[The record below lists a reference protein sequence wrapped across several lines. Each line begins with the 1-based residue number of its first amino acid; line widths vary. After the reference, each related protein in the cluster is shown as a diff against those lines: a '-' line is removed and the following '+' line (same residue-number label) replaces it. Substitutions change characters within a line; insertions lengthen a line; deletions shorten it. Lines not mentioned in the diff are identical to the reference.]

1 MNYFDLIIAGAGPA
15 GITAGVYAARKGIKF
30 LMITDDIGG
39 QTLLSA
45 DVENYTG
52 YQFITGVE
60 LVAKFE
66 EHLKQ
71 FNVELKTE
79 DPVRR
84 ISRAEHGFFLLET
97 KESSFLAKSV
107 IIASGR
113 RSNPLNVKGEEAYRN
128 KGVSYCTTCDGPLF
142 AKKTVA
148 VIGGANAALDAALQM
163 VHIAQKIY
171 LININLQL
179 GGDFIMRKKVEGSSK
194 IKIFNNARMQEII
207 GGRFVRKIRFQQN
220 EEAIE
225 LDVDGVFVE
234 IGSVPNS
241 EMIDF
246 VEKNSKMEIKVDSL
260 NRTNVPGIF
269 AAGDVTDVPE
279 KQIIVA
285 AGEGAKAVLGVSRYL
300 LQSGEA

>member
-71 FNVELKTE
+71 FNVELKTG

-84 ISRAEHGFFLLET
+84 ISRAEHGLFLLET

-113 RSNPLNVKGEEAYRN
+113 RSNPLNVKGEESYRN

-142 AKKTVA
+142 TKKTVA
-148 VIGGANAALDAALQM
+148 VIGGANSALDAALQM
-163 VHIAQKIY
+163 VNIAQKIY
-171 LININLQL
+171 LININPEL
-179 GGDFIMRKKVEGSSK
+179 GGDFIMRKNVEESLK
-194 IKIFNNARMQEII
+194 IEIFNNARMQEII

-220 EEAIE
+220 GEIRE

-234 IGSVPNS
+234 IGSIPNS

-260 NRTNVPGIF
+260 NRTNVAGIF